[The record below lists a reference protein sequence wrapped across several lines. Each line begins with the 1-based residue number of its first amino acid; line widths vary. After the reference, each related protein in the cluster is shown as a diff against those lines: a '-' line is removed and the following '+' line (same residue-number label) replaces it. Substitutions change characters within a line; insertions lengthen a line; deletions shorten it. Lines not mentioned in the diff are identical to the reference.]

1 MNHVSN
7 DRVSFQSESY
17 LRQTVKEMSPDQQ
30 PREKLEKYGAESL
43 SDAELMA
50 ILLRTGS
57 GKLNVIQMSDAL
69 LKHFGGMRKVARKNW
84 KQLTQIPG
92 IGRVK
97 ALTLSAVFEMARR
110 MQSAELGDEIS
121 ITCPEDANAYFGPR
135 LRDKANEVFVV
146 AFLNAAK
153 VLTGHQIISS
163 GGATAT
169 IVDPAEV
176 LRHAMLNN
184 ANSIILLHNHPSGHA
199 KASKADVQL
208 TKRISESGKL
218 LGIPVDD
225 HIIIADQQF
234 VSLKAEGLF

>member
-1 MNHVSN
+1 MNQVASDH
-7 DRVSFQSESY
+7 VSFQTESY
-17 LRQTVKEMSPDQQ
+17 LNRTVKEMSPDQQ

-43 SDAELMA
+43 SDAELLA

-69 LKHFGGMRKVARKNW
+69 LKHFGGIRKVARKNW
-84 KQLTQIPG
+84 KQLTEIPG

-97 ALTLSAVFEMARR
+97 ALTMAAVFEMARR
-110 MQSAELGDEIS
+110 MQAAELGDEIS

-135 LRDKANEVFVV
+135 LRDLSKEVFVV

-153 VLTGHQIISS
+153 VLTGHQKIST

-176 LRHAMLNN
+176 MRQAMLND

-199 KASKADVQL
+199 KASKADVKL
-208 TKRISESGKL
+208 TKRIAESGKL